1 MTIWEQLNTDL
12 VSAMK
17 SQEVDKLSVLRM
29 LKSALK
35 NQEIALGH
43 TLTDKEALLVLEK
56 QAKQRKEAANLF
68 ESGGRAELASKELS
82 EVVLIE
88 KYLPK
93 KIPIEELVVL
103 VDKTIKNLDATSIKD
118 MGGVI
123 KSIMESSAGAVDGKE
138 LSEIVRTKL
147 S

>member
-1 MTIWEQLNTDL
+1 MTVWEQLNADL
-12 VSAMK
+12 VLAMK
-17 SQEVDKLSVLRM
+17 SQEVDRLSVLRM

-43 TLTDKEALLVLEK
+43 TLTDTETFLVLEK
-56 QAKQRKEAANLF
+56 QSKQRKEAANLF
-68 ESGGRAELASKELS
+68 ENGGRTELAEKELS
-82 EVVLIE
+82 EVSIIE
-88 KYLPK
+88 QYLPK
-93 KIPIEELVVL
+93 KMPTEELTAL
-103 VDKTIKNLDATSIKD
+103 VDKTIEDLQASSIKD

-123 KSIMESSAGAVDGKE
+123 KSIMELSAGTVDGKE